1 MVTTSLPLPPATAD
15 ARLAADAQLAA
26 RAANFDA
33 AAIAAYAKEENGSY
47 YENCTYDD
55 DVVPY
60 PVDAI
65 DAAIDAALAACPPG
79 AAADALF
86 AAAAAA
92 ANSEESF
99 YANMSWECRFKDP
112 AFGVAGIAKLDIEL
126 AISGARDSAIAAY
139 RTTPAYALQAA
150 LDAAIAAAESASAAI
165 ARALDDGAI
174 APDAAL
180 DARAA
185 QSAMDNAA
193 DKAQYLALTLPGPPP
208 ATL

>member
-1 MVTTSLPLPPATAD
+1 MVTTPAPPPPATAAKD
-15 ARLAADAQLAA
+15 WYARLAA

-33 AAIAAYAKEENGSY
+33 AAIAAAAKERNANF

-55 DVVPY
+55 DVHPY

-65 DAAIDAALAACPPG
+65 DDAIDALLAACPPG

-86 AAAAAA
+86 AAADAKESASFD
-92 ANSEESF
+92 ANLGWERQF
-99 YANMSWECRFKDP
+99 LNPAYA
-112 AFGVAGIAKLDIEL
+112 VAGCAHTNIEM
-126 AISGARDSAIAAY
+126 AIEDARSMAEAAY
-139 RTTPAYALQAA
+139 RATPAYALQSA

-174 APDAAL
+174 AADAAL

-185 QSAMDNAA
+185 QSAMDKAA
-193 DKAQYLALTLPGPPP
+193 DKAQYLALSLPGPPP
-208 ATL
+208 AAL